1 MPKKLVA
8 AELESFN
15 RMFAQLA
22 NQSNTVCW
30 MRSLDYKRQLYISPN
45 FETIFGDSASKLYE
59 HPESW
64 NNYLL
69 PIDTQNISET
79 ITNRLS
85 NLTINDGNNH
95 MFFRIGSRDGNVHY
109 LRDWSILICNK
120 GGEAIAIAGV
130 GEKISPEQWYALVQ
144 SSNKASPTLLPGGA
158 SLNEILEK
166 EAKLQS
172 ISFETDQNEPQKAI
186 KNVNCIRVNNI
197 TVPLSKRE
205 ADCLYH
211 LRLGHSAKET
221 GKILF
226 ISPRTVETHIENI
239 KQKACVKTKLEL
251 LTQLIPINTAL
262 VEE

>member
-1 MPKKLVA
+1 MPKKLIA

-22 NQSNTVCW
+22 NQSNTICW

-45 FETIFGDSASKLYE
+45 FETIFGDPASKLYE

-69 PIDTQNISET
+69 PIDSSTINQTISS
-79 ITNRLS
+79 RLN

-95 MFFRIGSRDGNVHY
+95 MFFRIGSPDGNVHY

-120 GGEAIAIAGV
+120 LGEAIAIAGV
-130 GEKISPEQWYALVQ
+130 GEKISPEQWYTLVQ
-144 SSNKASPTLLPGGA
+144 SSNKNSPTLLPGGV
-158 SLNEILEK
+158 SLNDILHN

-172 ISFETDQNEPQKAI
+172 ISIDIDHNQVQPAI

-251 LTQLIPINTAL
+251 LTQLIPINTM
-262 VEE
+262 VIDK